1 MTIII
6 TKWKLPI
13 ILVPVC
19 RLHPQQHLLTITP
32 ILMFMESWKQDPYT
46 TEHFEELIIIWHW
59 AAGLV
64 LYRVVPF
71 AMNGGL

>member
-1 MTIII
+1 
-6 TKWKLPI
+6 
-13 ILVPVC
+13 
-19 RLHPQQHLLTITP
+19 
-32 ILMFMESWKQDPYT
+32 MFMESWKQDPYT

-71 AMNGGL
+71 GNERWVIGMLLKGK